1 MSPPPPITPI
11 AKGVVCFCLEE
22 FSKGEGARGRV
33 QALRDAVAALAP
45 GYGGLAEVLDQYLVR
60 HVFTKV
66 ATRQKML
73 EHLKKYWFD
82 DTEDA
87 FFKLPAPVSVSK
99 VYGEGLLKTL
109 DLALSNK
116 AGTVPIAS
124 WWILDQPT
132 LVMANLAD
140 LEEGAVVGTVTLLIL
155 TPRPDPERE
164 EEADEPTPPAILGNE
179 AEAFVTWM
187 RERRHH
193 PPVVKTDRV
202 RDFGSGE
209 IEG

>member
-22 FSKGEGARGRV
+22 FSKGKGARGRV

-45 GYGGLAEVLDQYLVR
+45 GYAGLAEVLDQHLVR
-60 HVFTKV
+60 HVFSK
-66 ATRQKML
+66 AGTRQNIL
-73 EHLKKYWFD
+73 AHLKKYWFD

-87 FFKLPAPVSVSK
+87 FFPDTPVSQI
-99 VYGEGLLKTL
+99 YGEGLLKTL

-116 AGTVPIAS
+116 AETLQIAS
-124 WWILDQPT
+124 WWILDQPAV
-132 LVMANLAD
+132 VMANLAD

-155 TPRPDPERE
+155 TPRPDPEDE
-164 EEADEPTPPAILGNE
+164 VNEPTPPAILGEE
-179 AEAFVTWM
+179 AEAFVTWL
-187 RERRHH
+187 RERRHL

-202 RDFGSGE
+202 RDFGSGK
-209 IEG
+209 IED

>member
-45 GYGGLAEVLDQYLVR
+45 GYGGLAEVLDQHLVR
-60 HVFTKV
+60 YVFTK
-66 ATRQKML
+66 AGTRQNIL
-73 EHLKKYWFD
+73 AHLKKYWFD

-87 FFKLPAPVSVSK
+87 FFPNARVSEI
-99 VYGEGLLKTL
+99 YAEGLLKTL

-116 AGTVPIAS
+116 TGTVPIAS

-132 LVMANLAD
+132 VVMANLAD

-155 TPRPDPERE
+155 TPRPDPENE
-164 EEADEPTPPAILGNE
+164 VNEPTPPAILGDE
-179 AEAFVTWM
+179 AEAFVTWL
-187 RERRHH
+187 REQRNA
-193 PPVVKTDRV
+193 PPAVKTDRV
-202 RDFGSGE
+202 RDLGSGE
-209 IEG
+209 V